1 MIDYATETYNLISV
15 LTWQCYKTTG
25 DLKYLMYLK
34 DLLVFFSDRKETG
47 KVYSIIALGLLY
59 SCLDQTDK
67 SIELLEKAVFKHP
80 RYSYTYYLLGN
91 EYMVKEEFDN
101 AIKMFETAKK
111 KDLSHIKYTIH
122 WVLLT

>member
-91 EYMVKEEFDN
+91 EYMVKKSL
-101 AIKMFETAKK
+101 IMQLKCLRQQRKRIC
-111 KDLSHIKYTIH
+111 HI
-122 WVLLT
+122 